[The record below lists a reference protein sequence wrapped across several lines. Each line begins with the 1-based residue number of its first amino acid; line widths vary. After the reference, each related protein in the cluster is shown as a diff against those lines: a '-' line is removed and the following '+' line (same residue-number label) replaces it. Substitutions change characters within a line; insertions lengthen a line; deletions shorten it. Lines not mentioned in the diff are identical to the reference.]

1 MDYEHH
7 QCTKGSKSP
16 KEIINQPIH
25 LHYILISSCLK
36 SFKIPIL
43 IYVDEIINGGTPKSS
58 IFVWDF
64 PLEPIQLLGYPP
76 YFVHQPTRYRLRKK
90 AVFQP

>member
-58 IFVWDF
+58 IFVWDV
-64 PLEPIQLLGYPP
+64 PL
-76 YFVHQPTRYRLRKK
+76 
-90 AVFQP
+90 